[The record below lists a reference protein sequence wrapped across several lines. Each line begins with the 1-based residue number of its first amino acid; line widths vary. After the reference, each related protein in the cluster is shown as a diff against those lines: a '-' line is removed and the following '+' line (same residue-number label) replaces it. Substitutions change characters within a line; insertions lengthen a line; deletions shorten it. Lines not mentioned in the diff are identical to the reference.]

1 MWKILVPV
9 YILSACHGITA
20 VLSICLGIASSLTAD
35 VWMAHR
41 VSPIWSGG
49 FIMVFAAF
57 SAVSMVVGVVNI
69 QLLKMGLV
77 NHMLDGDTL
86 RKEKYDDMVIIAIA
100 TAGAEILVC
109 IISGLLSIRVAHKA
123 RKELYKKNEGTF
135 SITVHGEKDII
146 IHPTKMQ
153 PRKQREFGQKSQES
167 GVSTDRLSRAWL

>member
-49 FIMVFAAF
+49 FFLLTAASGLICAQKKTVYLIMVFAAF

-77 NHMLDGDTL
+77 NHMPDGDTL
-86 RKEKYDDMVIIAIA
+86 RKEKYDDMVIIAI
-100 TAGAEILVC
+100 
-109 IISGLLSIRVAHKA
+109 
-123 RKELYKKNEGTF
+123 
-135 SITVHGEKDII
+135 GE
-146 IHPTKMQ
+146 
-153 PRKQREFGQKSQES
+153 SNCS
-167 GVSTDRLSRAWL
+167 